1 MNIWPWEW
9 QKTETEVRRQWL
21 ADVES
26 RANGTYVGR
35 QKEKDEGDVEHVSTM
50 RGTCMRKK
58 LTWDRWRWC
67 KVAELHW
74 KCCGGVR
81 TILVQ
86 LSGCAY
92 MHH

>member
-35 QKEKDEGDVEHVSTM
+35 QKEKDEGDVEHVSYM
-50 RGTCMRKK
+50 LAQDQRIE
-58 LTWDRWRWC
+58 LT
-67 KVAELHW
+67 
-74 KCCGGVR
+74 
-81 TILVQ
+81 
-86 LSGCAY
+86 
-92 MHH
+92 